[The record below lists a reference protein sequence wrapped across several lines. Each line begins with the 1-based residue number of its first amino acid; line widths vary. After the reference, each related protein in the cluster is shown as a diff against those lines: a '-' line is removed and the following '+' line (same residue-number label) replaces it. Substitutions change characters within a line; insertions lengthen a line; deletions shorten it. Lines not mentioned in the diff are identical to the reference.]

1 MDYREGGKQVKK
13 YAILLVMI
21 SLFAS
26 GCSNYEKGCALGGN
40 SRFTIVEELN
50 EQGIVAVPMLIVVD
64 NKTGYEYFAS
74 YVRGDY
80 CIGGAVLGEDGKPVK
95 IK

>member
-1 MDYREGGKQVKK
+1 MKK

-21 SLFAS
+21 SLLAS
-26 GCSNYEKGCALGGN
+26 GCSNYEKGSLFE
-40 SRFTIVEELN
+40 STDRFTVVEELN
-50 EQGIVAVPMLIVVD
+50 ENNCDATPMLIVVD

-74 YVRGDY
+74 CVRGGY
-80 CIGGAVLGEDGKPVK
+80 CIGGAVYGEDGKPVK

>member
-1 MDYREGGKQVKK
+1 
-13 YAILLVMI
+13 MI

-26 GCSNYEKGCALGGN
+26 GCSSYEKGCAFRGN

-50 EQGIVAVPMLIVVD
+50 EQGSVAVPMLIVVD

-74 YVRGDY
+74 FVRGDY
-80 CIGGAVLGEDGKPVK
+80 CIGGAVYGEDGKPVK

>member
-1 MDYREGGKQVKK
+1 MKK

-26 GCSNYEKGCALGGN
+26 GCSNHEKGSLFR
-40 SRFTIVEELN
+40 STDRFTVVEKFDE
-50 EQGIVAVPMLIVVD
+50 EGCIAAPILIVVD

>member
-1 MDYREGGKQVKK
+1 MKK

-26 GCSNYEKGCALGGN
+26 GCSNYEKGCAFRGN

-50 EQGIVAVPMLIVVD
+50 EQDSVAAPAPMLIVVD

-80 CIGGAVLGEDGKPVK
+80 CIGGAVYGEDGKPVK

>member
-1 MDYREGGKQVKK
+1 MDYRKGGKQVKK

-26 GCSNYEKGCALGGN
+26 GCSNYEKGSLFE
-40 SRFTIVEELN
+40 STDRFTVVEELN
-50 EQGIVAVPMLIVVD
+50 EQDSVAAPMLIVVD

-80 CIGGAVLGEDGKPVK
+80 CIGGAVYGEDGKPVK